1 MKSKEFLKIANRFRD
16 GFVKGLKNAFHI
28 HRPSEYK
35 NLACQESGMYES
47 WKKRLKTDPET
58 AAIIEKMPATTI
70 GEEIAQLAEK
80 LAQFGYITAEAE
92 DAIRSVVCAAIKPE
106 PLSHLTNNWK
116 KMHGLTM
123 RRRTLQE
130 RKRKNVSNGIR
141 RNHRGTKKK
150 QDKKYVLQTQEF
162 DYRKK
167 LL

>member
-1 MKSKEFLKIANRFRD
+1 MKSKEFLKMANRFRD

-35 NLACQESGMYES
+35 NQACQESGMYES

-80 LAQFGYITAEAE
+80 VAQFGYIAAEAE

-116 KMHGLTM
+116 KMHGLPM
-123 RRRTLQE
+123 RRKTLQE

-150 QDKKYVLQTQEF
+150 
-162 DYRKK
+162 
-167 LL
+167 

>member
-16 GFVKGLKNAFHI
+16 GFAKGLKNAFHI

-35 NLACQESGMYES
+35 NQACQESGMYES
-47 WKKRLKTDPET
+47 WKKRLKT
-58 AAIIEKMPATTI
+58 A
-70 GEEIAQLAEK
+70 
-80 LAQFGYITAEAE
+80 
-92 DAIRSVVCAAIKPE
+92 VVYAAIKPE

-116 KMHGLTM
+116 KMHGLPM

-150 QDKKYVLQTQEF
+150 
-162 DYRKK
+162 
-167 LL
+167 

>member
-1 MKSKEFLKIANRFRD
+1 
-16 GFVKGLKNAFHI
+16 
-28 HRPSEYK
+28 
-35 NLACQESGMYES
+35 MYES

-80 LAQFGYITAEAE
+80 VAQFGYIAAEAE

-116 KMHGLTM
+116 KMHGLPM

-150 QDKKYVLQTQEF
+150 
-162 DYRKK
+162 
-167 LL
+167 